1 MLSLQLVSFKFDSF
15 FTIFPCFNMFSF
27 KDHKLLSEEFT
38 LSSMN
43 NVKFMQNVRE
53 LLQISCNF
61 DQLYSKMEENPS
73 QICEAKSTISQQKE
87 EKQQSHRGAAHFVE
101 KS

>member
-1 MLSLQLVSFKFDSF
+1 
-15 FTIFPCFNMFSF
+15 
-27 KDHKLLSEEFT
+27 
-38 LSSMN
+38 MN

-73 QICEAKSTISQQKE
+73 QICEEKSTISEQKE
-87 EKQQSHRGAAHFVE
+87 EKEQSHRGTAHIVE
-101 KS
+101 KSNSKCKLAEWNYLNIGKKEQNEKDQMKIVLFI